1 MKAFI
6 NSITTLLLASL
17 MTVLIQAVDSQSY
30 FRSAPPRELETDK
43 MDVLIKVV
51 KAMNSDECKQAI
63 TTCYTEDCL
72 GCGNSSSRRDLVMND
87 EDPMAPVMMFY
98 GFNYTCED
106 LFDGSRTAMECMG
119 DGDLDLY
126 CDAIS
131 SCYGMDDM

>member
-1 MKAFI
+1 M
-6 NSITTLLLASL
+6 TTLVLASL
-17 MTVLIQAVDSQSY
+17 MTVLIQAVDDSQSY
-30 FRSAPPRELETDK
+30 FRIAPSRELETDK

-51 KAMNSDECKQAI
+51 KAMNSDECKQAV
-63 TTCYTEDCL
+63 TMCYTEDCL
-72 GCGNSSSRRDLVMND
+72 GCGNSSSRRDLVMKD
-87 EDPMAPVMMFY
+87 EDPMAPAMMFY

-106 LFDGSRTAMECMG
+106 LFDGSRTAMECTG